1 MSLNILDHVGLAYQ
15 PIWGAKR
22 QLAAVRLRVRAFHPE
37 SVDAAHLLQLLS
49 SERQPHTPPLLVSF
63 VDRALLLQALSVS
76 PQEGIW
82 LELPD
87 EGDFATDE
95 LRQHIQF
102 ARRMGHQLVQCGP
115 LARAA
120 QGVGAGRQRFVS
132 SDRTPRDIPLVI
144 RHIHCRRCVNHAVF
158 EGEVFGLE
166 GLKKRIDHRVFS
178 YFGSIK

>member
-87 EGDFATDE
+87 EGYFATDE

-102 ARRMGHQLVQCGP
+102 ARRMGHQLVQSGP
-115 LARAA
+115 L
-120 QGVGAGRQRFVS
+120 
-132 SDRTPRDIPLVI
+132 
-144 RHIHCRRCVNHAVF
+144 
-158 EGEVFGLE
+158 
-166 GLKKRIDHRVFS
+166 
-178 YFGSIK
+178 